1 MFRQQLAEFQ
11 EMNVRKFLKIMP
23 KPMRK
28 LMITQMKD
36 ILEREENA
44 LLKDTNDDKKD
55 ESFME
60 ILDKEHIDDKMM
72 EGIPEKIQQHME
84 QMDGMVEDLIKN
96 SYAPKNLNEARH
108 VRQQQLLDRIKKD
121 IQTDQKKEWY
131 EYVFPGIENDMQ
143 EIVAS
148 SSPISYDADLLQLS
162 LLTSDTFCYLVY
174 IDQNDQLQCKERGDI
189 RTCPQYNAEKDHE
202 AYAMINKAQTYPTDI
217 LWMSD
222 KRTFLRKLGL
232 AHGMRYECGYEQ
244 VPELVNDATN
254 FAKMRNMSTTRDGTL
269 VYATMTILFVLLSA
283 SIFYNLSMWLGCGFN
298 FNDAYTQCW
307 ITSIVGMMGAYS
319 SLWFRYRSLAEITYG
334 GPSTVFRNTLSR
346 MIIGGI
352 LAVIAFVAVKSGL
365 LLASVNSQ
373 LGALGLAG
381 FIAGFSERFIPSFLG
396 NNMGIDATQKIE
408 K

>member
-60 ILDKEHIDDKMM
+60 ILDNEHIDDKMM

-96 SYAPKNLNEARH
+96 SYDPKNLNEARH

-121 IQTDQKKEWY
+121 IQTNQKKEWY
-131 EYVFPGIENDMQ
+131 EYVFPGIGNDMQ

-189 RTCPQYNAEKDHE
+189 RTCPQYNVEKDHE

-244 VPELVNDATN
+244 VPALVNDATN
-254 FAKMRNMSTTRDGTL
+254 FAQMRNMSTTRDGTL
-269 VYATMTILFVLLSA
+269 VYATMTI
-283 SIFYNLSMWLGCGFN
+283 
-298 FNDAYTQCW
+298 
-307 ITSIVGMMGAYS
+307 
-319 SLWFRYRSLAEITYG
+319 
-334 GPSTVFRNTLSR
+334 
-346 MIIGGI
+346 
-352 LAVIAFVAVKSGL
+352 
-365 LLASVNSQ
+365 
-373 LGALGLAG
+373 
-381 FIAGFSERFIPSFLG
+381 
-396 NNMGIDATQKIE
+396 
-408 K
+408 